1 MTIDGWLLID
11 KSVGISSFQSI
22 SKFKRALGAKIG
34 HCGTLD
40 PFASGFLLVAVGKAT
55 RLVEYAMALKKDYTF
70 TVKWGVATDSDD
82 LTGQVTQTCEHTPTQ
97 IEILAK
103 MDDFLGEISQ
113 TPPIFSAI
121 KVNGRRAY
129 DYARKGDEV
138 VLQPR
143 AVSLEKFSLISHNQ
157 SESTFNIISSKG
169 FYVRSLARDLAK
181 SLGTLAHVITLRRN
195 VSGIFENEELI
206 SDEKEKD
213 FLHKSEFYDYL
224 LSRILPLDYV
234 LDDIPVYNLEQS
246 EASKLKNGQV
256 IGCSTLFENNSK
268 IAVKSDGKLL
278 ALCTVLDSY
287 LKPTK
292 VF

>member
-1 MTIDGWLLID
+1 MINGWLLID
-11 KSVGISSFQSI
+11 KPIGISSFQAI
-22 SKFKRALGAKIG
+22 NKFKRILGAKVG

-55 RLVEYAMALKKDYTF
+55 RLVEHAMALKKDYTF
-70 TVKWGVATDSDD
+70 TVKWGVSTDSDD
-82 LTGQVTQTCEHTPTQ
+82 VTGNIKETCDHIPTQ
-97 IEILAK
+97 SEIETKLA
-103 MDDFLGEISQ
+103 DFLGEISQ
-113 TPPIFSAI
+113 IPPIFSAV
-121 KVNGRRAY
+121 KVAGRRAY
-129 DYARKGDEV
+129 DYARKGEEII
-138 VLQPR
+138 LQPKI
-143 AVSLEKFSLISHNQ
+143 VSLDKFSLISYDQN
-157 SESTFNIISSKG
+157 ESTFNIVSSKG

-181 SLGTLAHVITLRRN
+181 SLGTLAHVTVLRRN
-195 VSGIFENEELI
+195 PCGIFKNKELI
-206 SDEKEKD
+206 CGEKEKD